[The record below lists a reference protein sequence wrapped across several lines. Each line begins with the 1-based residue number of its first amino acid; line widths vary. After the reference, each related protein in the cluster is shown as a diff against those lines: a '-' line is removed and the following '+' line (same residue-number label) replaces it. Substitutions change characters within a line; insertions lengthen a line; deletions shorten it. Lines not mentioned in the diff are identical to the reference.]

1 MTNRLI
7 RYFSQLLLLSF
18 PALAADQVVLT
29 NGDTISGV
37 IVKKEGATL
46 TIKSEF
52 LGVVT
57 MPWSAVKSVR
67 SDTELNVVLPAGQT
81 AKGKLSTTGDQLQIA
96 AGPETKT
103 APLAAVATVRDDAE
117 QHAFERLEH
126 PGILEL
132 WAGNFDVGLA
142 LANGN
147 ARSESLTTAFTAG
160 RRTRGGNLALYFNQ
174 IYSTARVEQQITNS
188 DGTVLRVERV
198 NSTIA
203 SAVRGGWKY
212 NRNVSPRMFL
222 TGFNDYEH
230 DRFQN
235 LNIRFVAGGGA
246 GVRALKTEN
255 AQLDFDAGIDY
266 QRENF
271 MNGKVRNSA
280 EANFGDNLLYKVL
293 KGMSV
298 TQALRVFTNLSDT
311 GAYRM
316 NFDLGTSTLLK
327 KWLGWHVTASD
338 RFLSNPVQGRQRNDL
353 LISTGFRLTFAR

>member
-1 MTNRLI
+1 MTNRLV
-7 RYFSQLLLLSF
+7 RCFFPLLLLSF

-29 NGDTISGV
+29 NGDTITGA

-57 MPWSAVKSVR
+57 MPWSAVKSVH

-81 AKGKLSTTGDQLQIA
+81 VKGKLSTTGDQLQIA

-103 APLAAVATVRDDAE
+103 APLAAVATVRDAAE

-126 PGILEL
+126 PRILEL
-132 WAGNFDVGLA
+132 WSGNFDFGLA

-160 RRTRGGNLALYFNQ
+160 RRTRTGNLALYFNQ
-174 IYSTARVEQQITNS
+174 IYSTA
-188 DGTVLRVERV
+188 RVERV

-235 LNIRFVAGGGA
+235 LDIRFVAGGGA

-271 MNGKVRNSA
+271 LDGLHRNSA
-280 EANFGDNLLYKVL
+280 EANFGDNLVYKVL
-293 KGMSV
+293 KGTSL
-298 TQALRVFTNLSDT
+298 TQAMRVFTNLSDT

-353 LISTGFRLTFAR
+353 LISTGFRLSFAR

>member
-7 RYFSQLLLLSF
+7 RYLSPFVLFSL

-29 NGDTISGV
+29 NGDTITGA

-103 APLAAVATVRDDAE
+103 APLAAVATVRDAAE

-147 ARSESLTTAFTAG
+147 ARSEALTTALTAG

-174 IYSTARVEQQITNS
+174 IYSTARVDQQTIAS
-188 DGTVLRVERV
+188 DGTVRVNRV

-235 LNIRFVAGGGA
+235 LDLRFVAGGGA

-255 AQLDFDAGIDY
+255 AQLDFDAGVDY

-293 KGMSV
+293 KGTSI

-316 NFDLGTSTLLK
+316 NFDLGTTTLLK
-327 KWLGWHVTASD
+327 RWLGWHVTASD

-353 LISTGFRLTFAR
+353 LISTGFRLSFAR

>member
-1 MTNRLI
+1 MTNRLVRSLI
-7 RYFSQLLLLSF
+7 PFLLLF

-29 NGDTISGV
+29 NGDTITGA
-37 IVKKEGATL
+37 IVKKDGATL

-57 MPWSAVKSVR
+57 MPWSAVKSLH
-67 SDTELNVVLPAGQT
+67 SDAELNVVLPAGQT
-81 AKGKLSTTGDQLQIA
+81 VKGKLSTTGDQLTVV
-96 AGPETKT
+96 GPETKS
-103 APLAAVATVRDDAE
+103 APLAAVATVRDAAE
-117 QHAFERLEH
+117 QHSFERLEH
-126 PGILEL
+126 PRIFEL
-132 WAGNFDVGLA
+132 WSGNFDLGLA
-142 LANGN
+142 LARGN
-147 ARSESLTTAFTAG
+147 ARTDSLTTAFTAG
-160 RRTRGGNLALYFNQ
+160 RRTRDGNLSVYFNQ
-174 IYSTARVEQQITNS
+174 IHSTARAEGLT
-188 DGTVLRVERV
+188 
-198 NSTIA
+198 STIA

-212 NRNVSPRMFL
+212 NHNLSPRMFL

-246 GVRALKTEN
+246 GVNAVKTEN
-255 AQLDFDAGIDY
+255 LHLDFDAGLDY

-271 MNGKVRNSA
+271 MNGLHRNSA
-280 EANFGDNLLYKVL
+280 EANFGDNLLYKVF
-293 KGMSV
+293 KGTSL

-327 KWLGWHVTASD
+327 IWLGWQVTASD

>member
-1 MTNRLI
+1 MRQREEVQEVPSGFRRRPLDEDRVCHDQSTCSLTDP
-7 RYFSQLLLLSF
+7 FPVLSF

-29 NGDTISGV
+29 NGDTITGA
-37 IVKKEGATL
+37 IVKKDGATL

-57 MPWSAVKSVR
+57 MPWSAVKSLR
-67 SDTELNVVLPAGQT
+67 SDAELNVVLPAGQT
-81 AKGKLSTTGDQLQIA
+81 VKGKLSTTGDQLQIA
-96 AGPETKT
+96 AGRETKT
-103 APLAAVATVRDDAE
+103 APLAAVATVRDAAE
-117 QHAFERLEH
+117 QHASNACEH

-132 WAGNFDVGLA
+132 WSGNFDLGLA

-147 ARSESLTTAFTAG
+147 ARSDSLTTAFTAG
-160 RRTRGGNLALYFNQ
+160 RRTRQGMITLYFNQ
-174 IYSTARVEQQITNS
+174 IYVAASPRRRSNN
-188 DGTVLRVERV
+188 V

-235 LNIRFVAGGGA
+235 LDIRFVAGGGV
-246 GVRALKTEN
+246 GVKAVKTEN
-255 AQLDFDAGIDY
+255 LQLDFDAGVDY

-271 MNGKVRNSA
+271 MDGLHRNSA
-280 EANFGDNLLYKVL
+280 EANFGDNLLYKVF
-293 KGMSV
+293 KGTSLN
-298 TQALRVFTNLSDT
+298 QAMRVFTNLTDT

-316 NFDLGTSTLLK
+316 NFDLGSATHDQADGWAGTSPRAI
-327 KWLGWHVTASD
+327 AS
-338 RFLSNPVQGRQRNDL
+338 
-353 LISTGFRLTFAR
+353 